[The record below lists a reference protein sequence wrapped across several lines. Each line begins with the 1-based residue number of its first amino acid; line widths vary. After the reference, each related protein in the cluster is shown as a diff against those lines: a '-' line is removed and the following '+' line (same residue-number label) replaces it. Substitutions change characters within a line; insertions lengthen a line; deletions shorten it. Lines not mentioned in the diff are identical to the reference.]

1 MRRTAHHEILA
12 IGVLAAAL
20 AWLPWPS
27 SAVPASRT
35 AETGTGT
42 ETASPPQI
50 RSKAQLDAYLRAH
63 AGQPTP
69 LDALTPGARE
79 RFLDGLVFG
88 SRGLAGFDTQ
98 DLAQLTREQGRQLLA
113 LFGAERYAATLR
125 PWAEQARA
133 ARADAQIGDLERR
146 YNRYNRTL
154 KQQRPTG
161 DAWDQLRGDLPE
173 AFDRTAIGRLPNDA
187 LVLLYRAIER
197 AYAQAPTSEG
207 LELQLQALNA
217 LRHRDLADARQLDS
231 AADALLLAHR
241 YEDARRLLATGGSS
255 DWPRWLRFEDRLDG
269 PAPGPTLWVADAS
282 GTTLWRQR
290 IDLRPAQILVTAG
303 CHFSE
308 DAARAIAADPVLGPA
323 FQRHARWLALPPGAE
338 DMAALRAWNQAHPQT
353 PLYPIYDRD
362 EWRIL
367 PEWDMPTFYLVR
379 DGKVLAQLKGWP
391 ADDRDQRRRL
401 AALLRGAGLLR

>member
-1 MRRTAHHEILA
+1 MRRTAHHDILA
-12 IGVLAAAL
+12 RGVLVAAL
-20 AWLPWPS
+20 AWLPWPA
-27 SAVPASRT
+27 SAAQAPPGAELASE
-35 AETGTGT
+35 A
-42 ETASPPQI
+42 APSPQI

-98 DLAQLTREQGRQLLA
+98 DLAQLTREQGQRLLA
-113 LFGAERYAATLR
+113 LFGAERYAETLQ
-125 PWAEQARA
+125 PWAKQARVA
-133 ARADAQIGDLERR
+133 SAEPQIGDLERR

-154 KQQRPTG
+154 QQHRTAT
-161 DAWDQLRGDLPE
+161 DAWHQLRSVLPE
-173 AFDRTAIGRLPNDA
+173 AFDRTAIARLPDDA

-217 LRHRDLADARQLDS
+217 LRHRGLADAQQLDS

-241 YEDARRLLATGGSS
+241 YEDARQLLATGGSS
-255 DWPRWLRFEDRLDG
+255 DWPRWLRFEDRLEG
-269 PAPGPTLWVADAS
+269 PTSGPTLWIADAS
-282 GTTLWRQR
+282 GTLLRR
-290 IDLRPAQILVTAG
+290 HPIDLRPAQILVTAG

-308 DAARAIAADPVLGPA
+308 DAARAIAADPLLGPA

-338 DMAALRAWNQAHPQT
+338 DMAALRAWNQGHPQT
-353 PLYPIYDRD
+353 PLHPIYDRD
-362 EWRIL
+362 EWRLL

-391 ADDRDQRRRL
+391 ADDRAQRHRL
-401 AALLRGAGLLR
+401 ATLLRDAGLLR